1 MKLPVAVIVLAMSLS
16 AAPQMGIVTGN
27 VTGTYIKIGEDIKKI
42 AEPSHISLQVFESA
56 GSIQNVFDVRRK
68 RGVQLGIVQSDVLD
82 YIRDISDDNELKTI
96 AAKLAAVYPLYK
108 EEVHVLG
115 DLSLKTLQDLHGKR
129 VAIGPQRSGTYLTA
143 KTIFFQTGVTPSKEV
158 FLGGKEALDALRK
171 GEIDAMF
178 YVAGA
183 PATLFSESTTADD
196 KFQLIGVDD
205 KALDSYLTAVI
216 PAGTY
221 KWQES
226 DVKTVAVKAVLI
238 TFSYAGEQC
247 QNVAKVAKIIHE
259 NKAWLDANGHPKWRE
274 VNLDERL
281 PKWPQYE
288 CVAAMQERAQQP
300 KPKGPDIKI
309 VR

>member
-1 MKLPVAVIVLAMSLS
+1 MKLPVLAVVLAMSLS

-27 VTGTYIKIGEDIKKI
+27 VAGTYIKIGEDIRKI
-42 AEPSHISLQVFESA
+42 VEPSHISLQVFESA

-143 KTIFFQTGVTPSKEV
+143 KTIFFQTGITPSKEV
-158 FLGGKEALDALRK
+158 FLGGKEALDSLRK

-183 PATLFSESTTADD
+183 PATLFSESTTVDD

-205 KALDSYLTAVI
+205 KALDSYLTTVI

-221 KWQES
+221 RWQES
-226 DVKTVAVKAVLI
+226 EVRTVAVKAVLI

-247 QNVAKVAKIIHE
+247 QNVAKVAKIIRE
-259 NKAWLDANGHPKWRE
+259 NKEWLDVNGHPKWRE

-288 CVAAMQERAQQP
+288 CVAATQEQPQP
-300 KPKGPDIKI
+300 KPKGPNIKI

>member
-1 MKLPVAVIVLAMSLS
+1 MKLPLAVIVLAMSLS

-68 RGVQLGIVQSDVLD
+68 RGIQLGIVQSDVLD

-288 CVAAMQERAQQP
+288 CVAATQEQPQP
-300 KPKGPDIKI
+300 KPKGPNIKI

>member
-68 RGVQLGIVQSDVLD
+68 RGIQLGIVQSDVLD

-143 KTIFFQTGVTPSKEV
+143 KTIFFQTGITPSKEV
-158 FLGGKEALDALRK
+158 FLGGKEALDSLRR
-171 GEIDAMF
+171 GEIDAML

-183 PATLFSESTTADD
+183 PATLFSENTTADD

-226 DVKTVAVKAVLI
+226 DVRTVAVKAVLI

-288 CVAAMQERAQQP
+288 CVAATQEQPQP
-300 KPKGPDIKI
+300 KPKGPNIKI

>member
-1 MKLPVAVIVLAMSLS
+1 MKILVSAIMLAMSLS
-16 AAPQMGIVTGN
+16 TAPRMGIVTGG
-27 VTGTYIKIGEDIKKI
+27 TAGTYIKIGEDIRKI
-42 AEPSHISLQVFESA
+42 VEPSGIYLQVFESA
-56 GSIQNVFDVRRK
+56 GSIQNVFE
-68 RGVQLGIVQSDVLD
+68 
-82 YIRDISDDNELKTI
+82 YIRDISDDQELKVI
-96 AAKLAAVYPLYK
+96 ATKLAAVYPLYK

-115 DLSLKTLQDLHGKR
+115 DLSLKTLQDLQGKR

-143 KTIFFQTGVTPSKEV
+143 KTIFFQTGITPSKEV

-183 PATLFSESTTADD
+183 PATLFSENTTVDD
-196 KFQLIGVDD
+196 KFQLIGLDD

-226 DVKTVAVKAVLI
+226 EVRTVAVKAVLM

-247 QNVAKVAKIIHE
+247 QNVAKVAKIIRE
-259 NKAWLDANGHPKWRE
+259 NKAWLDTNGHPKWRE
-274 VNLDERL
+274 VNLDEKL

-288 CVAAMQERAQQP
+288 CVAAMQEQAQQP
-300 KPKGPDIKI
+300 KPKGPDI
-309 VR
+309 

>member
-1 MKLPVAVIVLAMSLS
+1 
-16 AAPQMGIVTGN
+16 
-27 VTGTYIKIGEDIKKI
+27 
-42 AEPSHISLQVFESA
+42 
-56 GSIQNVFDVRRK
+56 
-68 RGVQLGIVQSDVLD
+68 VQSDVLE
-82 YIRDISDDNELKTI
+82 YIRDISDDRELKVI
-96 AAKLAAVYPLYK
+96 ATKLAAVYPLYK

-115 DLSLKTLQDLHGKR
+115 DLSLKTLQDLQGKR

-143 KTIFFQTGVTPSKEV
+143 KTIFFQTGITPSQEV
-158 FLGGKEALDALRK
+158 FLGGKEALDSLRK

-183 PATLFSESTTADD
+183 PATLFSENTTIDD
-196 KFQLIGVDD
+196 KFQLIGLDD

-226 DVKTVAVKAVLI
+226 EVRTVAVKAVLI

-247 QNVAKVAKIIHE
+247 QNVAKVAKIIRE
-259 NKAWLDANGHPKWRE
+259 NKAWLDTNGHPKWRE
-274 VNLDERL
+274 VNLDEKL

-288 CVAAMQERAQQP
+288 CVAAMQEQAQP

-309 VR
+309 VH

>member
-68 RGVQLGIVQSDVLD
+68 RGIQLGIVQSDVLD

-288 CVAAMQERAQQP
+288 CVAATQEQAQP
-300 KPKGPDIKI
+300 KAKGPDIKI
-309 VR
+309 VH

>member
-1 MKLPVAVIVLAMSLS
+1 MLF
-16 AAPQMGIVTGN
+16 G
-27 VTGTYIKIGEDIKKI
+27 
-42 AEPSHISLQVFESA
+42 
-56 GSIQNVFDVRRK
+56 
-68 RGVQLGIVQSDVLD
+68 
-82 YIRDISDDNELKTI
+82 
-96 AAKLAAVYPLYK
+96 
-108 EEVHVLG
+108 
-115 DLSLKTLQDLHGKR
+115 
-129 VAIGPQRSGTYLTA
+129 
-143 KTIFFQTGVTPSKEV
+143 
-158 FLGGKEALDALRK
+158 
-171 GEIDAMF
+171 
-178 YVAGA
+178 AGA

-216 PAGTY
+216 PSGTY

-226 DVKTVAVKAVLI
+226 DVRTVAVKAVLI

-247 QNVAKVAKIIHE
+247 QNVAKVAKIIRE
-259 NKAWLDANGHPKWRE
+259 NKAWLDVNGHPKWRE

-288 CVAAMQERAQQP
+288 CVAATKEQPQP

>member
-1 MKLPVAVIVLAMSLS
+1 MKLPLAVIVLAMSLS

-96 AAKLAAVYPLYK
+96 AAKLDAVYPLYK

-288 CVAAMQERAQQP
+288 CVAATQEQPQP
-300 KPKGPDIKI
+300 KPKGPNIKI

>member
-1 MKLPVAVIVLAMSLS
+1 MKLPLAVIVLAMSLS

-82 YIRDISDDNELKTI
+82 YIRDISDDLELKTI

-143 KTIFFQTGVTPSKEV
+143 KTIFFQTGITPSKEV
-158 FLGGKEALDALRK
+158 FLGGKEALDSLRR
-171 GEIDAMF
+171 GEIDAML

-183 PATLFSESTTADD
+183 PATLFSENTTADD

-226 DVKTVAVKAVLI
+226 DVRTVAVKAVLI

-288 CVAAMQERAQQP
+288 CVAATQEQP
-300 KPKGPDIKI
+300 QHKPKGPNIKI

>member
-1 MKLPVAVIVLAMSLS
+1 MKLPLAVIVLAMSLS

-82 YIRDISDDNELKTI
+82 YIRDISDDVELKTI

-143 KTIFFQTGVTPSKEV
+143 KTIFFQTGITPSKEV
-158 FLGGKEALDALRK
+158 FLGGKEALDSLRR
-171 GEIDAMF
+171 GEIDAML

-183 PATLFSESTTADD
+183 PATLFSENTTADD

-205 KALDSYLTAVI
+205 KALDSYLTTVI

-226 DVKTVAVKAVLI
+226 DVRTVAVKAVLI

-288 CVAAMQERAQQP
+288 CVAATQEQPQP
-300 KPKGPDIKI
+300 KPKGPNIKI

>member
-1 MKLPVAVIVLAMSLS
+1 MKVLVSVVMLALSAS
-16 AAPQMGIVTGN
+16 AAPHMGIVTGN

-42 AEPSHISLQVFESA
+42 VEPSGIALQVIESA
-56 GSIQNVFDVRRK
+56 GSIQNVFDVRKK
-68 RGVQLGIVQSDVLD
+68 RGVQLGIVQSDVLE
-82 YIRDISDDNELKTI
+82 YIRDISDDHELKAI
-96 AAKLAAVYPLYK
+96 AAKLAAVYPLYR
-108 EEVHVLG
+108 EEVHILG
-115 DLSLKTLQDLHGKR
+115 DLSLKTLQDLDGKR
-129 VAIGPQRSGTYLTA
+129 VAIGPERSGTYLTA
-143 KTIFFQTGVTPSKEV
+143 KTIFFQTGIKPSQEV
-158 FLGGKEALDALRK
+158 FLGGKQALESLRK

-183 PATLFSESTTADD
+183 PATLFSENTTVDD
-196 KFQLIGVDD
+196 KFQLIGLDD
-205 KALDSYLTAVI
+205 KALDSYLTTVI

-221 KWQES
+221 KWQET

-247 QNVAKVAKIIHE
+247 QNVAKVAKIIRE
-259 NKAWLDANGHPKWRE
+259 NKEWLDANGHPKWRE
-274 VNLDERL
+274 VNLDEKL

-288 CVAAMQERAQQP
+288 CVAATREQPQP

>member
-1 MKLPVAVIVLAMSLS
+1 MKLPVLAVVLAMSLS
-16 AAPQMGIVTGN
+16 TGPQMGIVTGGA
-27 VTGTYIKIGEDIKKI
+27 TGTYIKIGEDIKKI
-42 AEPSHISLQVFESA
+42 AEPSRISLQVFESA

-82 YIRDISDDNELKTI
+82 YIRDISDDNELKAI

-115 DLSLKTLQDLHGKR
+115 DLSLKTLHDLHGKR

-143 KTIFFQTGVTPSKEV
+143 KTIFFQTGITPSKEV
-158 FLGGKEALDALRK
+158 FLGGKEALEALRK

-216 PAGTY
+216 PSGTY

-226 DVKTVAVKAVLI
+226 DVRTVAVKAVLI

-247 QNVAKVAKIIHE
+247 QNVAKVAKIIRE
-259 NKAWLDANGHPKWRE
+259 NKAWLDVNGHPKRRE
-274 VNLDERL
+274 VNLYERL

-288 CVAAMQERAQQP
+288 CVAATKEQP
-300 KPKGPDIKI
+300 QLKPKGPDIKI

>member
-1 MKLPVAVIVLAMSLS
+1 MKLPLAVIVLAMSLS

-42 AEPSHISLQVFESA
+42 TEPSHISLQVFESA

-82 YIRDISDDNELKTI
+82 YIRDISDDLELKTI

-143 KTIFFQTGVTPSKEV
+143 KTIFFQTGITPSKEV
-158 FLGGKEALDALRK
+158 FLGGKEALDSLRR
-171 GEIDAMF
+171 GEIDAML

-183 PATLFSESTTADD
+183 PATLFSENTTADD

-205 KALDSYLTAVI
+205 KALDSYLTTVI

-226 DVKTVAVKAVLI
+226 DVRTVAVKAVLI

-288 CVAAMQERAQQP
+288 CVAATQEQPQP
-300 KPKGPDIKI
+300 KPKGPNIKI

>member
-82 YIRDISDDNELKTI
+82 YIRDISDDLELKTI

-288 CVAAMQERAQQP
+288 CVAATQEQPQP
-300 KPKGPDIKI
+300 KPKGPNIKI

>member
-1 MKLPVAVIVLAMSLS
+1 MKLPLAVIVLAMSLS

-82 YIRDISDDNELKTI
+82 YIRDISDDLELKTI

-108 EEVHVLG
+108 EEIHILG

-143 KTIFFQTGVTPSKEV
+143 KTIFFQTGITPSKEV
-158 FLGGKEALDALRK
+158 FLGGKEALDSLRR
-171 GEIDAMF
+171 GEIDAML

-183 PATLFSESTTADD
+183 PATLFSENTTADD

-288 CVAAMQERAQQP
+288 CVAATQEQPQP
-300 KPKGPDIKI
+300 KPKGPNIKI

>member
-1 MKLPVAVIVLAMSLS
+1 MKLPLAVIVLAMSLS

-68 RGVQLGIVQSDVLD
+68 RGIQLGIVQSDVLD
-82 YIRDISDDNELKTI
+82 YIRDISDDLELKTI

-143 KTIFFQTGVTPSKEV
+143 KTIFFQTGITPSKEV
-158 FLGGKEALDALRK
+158 FLGGKEALDSLRR
-171 GEIDAMF
+171 GEIDAML

-183 PATLFSESTTADD
+183 PATLFSENTTADD

-226 DVKTVAVKAVLI
+226 DVRTVAVKAVLI

-288 CVAAMQERAQQP
+288 CVAATQEQPQP
-300 KPKGPDIKI
+300 KPKGPNIKI

>member
-68 RGVQLGIVQSDVLD
+68 RGIQLGIVQSDVLD
-82 YIRDISDDNELKTI
+82 YIRDISDDLELKTI

-143 KTIFFQTGVTPSKEV
+143 KTIFFQTGITPSKEV
-158 FLGGKEALDALRK
+158 FLGGKEALDSLRR
-171 GEIDAMF
+171 GEIDAML

-183 PATLFSESTTADD
+183 PATLFSENTTADD

-288 CVAAMQERAQQP
+288 CVAATQEQPQP
-300 KPKGPDIKI
+300 KPKGPNIKI

>member
-82 YIRDISDDNELKTI
+82 YIRDISDDLELKTI

-183 PATLFSESTTADD
+183 PATLFSENTTADD

-288 CVAAMQERAQQP
+288 CVAATQEQPQP
-300 KPKGPDIKI
+300 KPKGPNIKI

>member
-1 MKLPVAVIVLAMSLS
+1 MKLPLAVIVLAMSLS

-82 YIRDISDDNELKTI
+82 YIRDISDDLELKTI

-108 EEVHVLG
+108 EEVHILG

-143 KTIFFQTGVTPSKEV
+143 KTIFFQTGITPSKEV
-158 FLGGKEALDALRK
+158 FLGGKEALDALRR
-171 GEIDAMF
+171 GEIDAML

-183 PATLFSESTTADD
+183 PATLFSENTTADD

-226 DVKTVAVKAVLI
+226 DVRTVAVKAVLI

-288 CVAAMQERAQQP
+288 CVAATQEQPQP
-300 KPKGPDIKI
+300 KPKGPNIKI

>member
-1 MKLPVAVIVLAMSLS
+1 MKILVVMLAASLA
-16 AAPQMGIVTGN
+16 AAPQMGIVTGG
-27 VTGTYIKIGEDIKKI
+27 VTGTYIKVGEDIKKI
-42 AEPSHISLQVFESA
+42 VEPSHISLQVLESA

-82 YIRDISDDNELKTI
+82 YIRDISDDADLKTI

-129 VAIGPQRSGTYLTA
+129 VAIGPERSGTYLTA
-143 KTIFFQTGVTPSKEV
+143 KTIFFQAGITPSKEV
-158 FLGGKEALDALRK
+158 FIGGKEALDALRK
-171 GEIDAMF
+171 GEVDAMF

-183 PATLFSESTTADD
+183 PATLFSENTTVDD
-196 KFQLIGVDD
+196 KLQLIGIDD

-221 KWQES
+221 KWQET

-238 TFSYAGEQC
+238 TFNYAGEQC
-247 QNVAKVAKIIHE
+247 QNVAKVAKIIRE

-274 VNLDERL
+274 VDLDEKL

-288 CVAAMQERAQQP
+288 CVSATQEQPQP
-300 KPKGPDIKI
+300 KPMGPPIKI

>member
-68 RGVQLGIVQSDVLD
+68 RGIQLGIVQSDVLD

-158 FLGGKEALDALRK
+158 FLGGKEALDSLRR
-171 GEIDAMF
+171 GEIDAML

-288 CVAAMQERAQQP
+288 CVAATQEQPQP
-300 KPKGPDIKI
+300 KPKGPNIKI

>member
-1 MKLPVAVIVLAMSLS
+1 MKLPLAVIVLAMSLS

-68 RGVQLGIVQSDVLD
+68 RGIQLGIVQSDVLD
-82 YIRDISDDNELKTI
+82 YIRDISDDRELKAI
-96 AAKLAAVYPLYK
+96 ATKLAAVYPLYK

-115 DLSLKTLQDLHGKR
+115 DLSLKTLQDLNGKR

-143 KTIFFQTGVTPSKEV
+143 KTIFFQTGITPSQEV
-158 FLGGKEALDALRK
+158 FLGGTEALDSLRK

-183 PATLFSESTTADD
+183 PATLFAENTTADD
-196 KFQLIGVDD
+196 KFQLVGLDD

-226 DVKTVAVKAVLI
+226 DVRTVAVKAVLI

-247 QNVAKVAKIIHE
+247 QNVAKVAKIIRE
-259 NKAWLDANGHPKWRE
+259 NKGWLDANGHPKWRE

-288 CVAAMQERAQQP
+288 CVAATQEQPQP

-309 VR
+309 VH

>member
-1 MKLPVAVIVLAMSLS
+1 MKLPLAVIVLAMSLS

-82 YIRDISDDNELKTI
+82 YIRDISDDVELKTI

-288 CVAAMQERAQQP
+288 CVAATQEQPQP
-300 KPKGPDIKI
+300 KPKGPNIKI

>member
-27 VTGTYIKIGEDIKKI
+27 VTGTYIKIGEDIKRI

-288 CVAAMQERAQQP
+288 CVAATQEQPQP
-300 KPKGPDIKI
+300 KPKGPNIKI

>member
-1 MKLPVAVIVLAMSLS
+1 MKVLVSAIMLALS
-16 AAPQMGIVTGN
+16 AAAAPHMGIVTGN

-42 AEPSHISLQVFESA
+42 VEPSGIALQVLESA
-56 GSIQNVFDVRRK
+56 GSIQNVFDVRKK
-68 RGVQLGIVQSDVLD
+68 RGVQLGIVQSDVLE
-82 YIRDISDDNELKTI
+82 YIRDISDDHELKAI

-115 DLSLKTLQDLHGKR
+115 DLSLKTLQDLDGKR

-143 KTIFFQTGVTPSKEV
+143 KTIFFQTGITPSQEV
-158 FLGGKEALDALRK
+158 FLGGKQALESLRK
-171 GEIDAMF
+171 GEVDAMF

-183 PATLFSESTTADD
+183 PATLFAENTTVDD
-196 KFQLIGVDD
+196 KFQLIGLDD

-221 KWQES
+221 KWQET

-247 QNVAKVAKIIHE
+247 QNVAKVAKIIRE
-259 NKAWLDANGHPKWRE
+259 NKEWLDANGHPKWRE
-274 VNLDERL
+274 VNLDEKL

-288 CVAAMQERAQQP
+288 CVAATREQPQP

>member
-68 RGVQLGIVQSDVLD
+68 RGIQLGIVQSDVLD
-82 YIRDISDDNELKTI
+82 YIRDISDDLELKTI

-158 FLGGKEALDALRK
+158 FLGGKEALDSLRR
-171 GEIDAMF
+171 GEIDAML

-288 CVAAMQERAQQP
+288 CVAATQEQPQP
-300 KPKGPDIKI
+300 KPKGPNIKI

>member
-1 MKLPVAVIVLAMSLS
+1 MKLPLAVIVLAMSLS

-82 YIRDISDDNELKTI
+82 YIRDISDDLELKTI
-96 AAKLAAVYPLYK
+96 AAKLAAVYSLYK

-143 KTIFFQTGVTPSKEV
+143 KTIFFQTGITPSKEV
-158 FLGGKEALDALRK
+158 FLGGKEALDSLRR
-171 GEIDAMF
+171 GEIDAML

-183 PATLFSESTTADD
+183 PATLFSENTTADD

-205 KALDSYLTAVI
+205 KALDSYLTTVI

-226 DVKTVAVKAVLI
+226 DVRTVAVKAVLI

-288 CVAAMQERAQQP
+288 CVAATQEQPQP
-300 KPKGPDIKI
+300 KPKGPNIKI

>member
-68 RGVQLGIVQSDVLD
+68 RGIQLGIVQSDVLD
-82 YIRDISDDNELKTI
+82 YIRDISDDLELKTI

-143 KTIFFQTGVTPSKEV
+143 KTIFFQTGITPSKEV
-158 FLGGKEALDALRK
+158 FLGGKEALDSLRR
-171 GEIDAMF
+171 GEIDAML

-183 PATLFSESTTADD
+183 PATLFSENTTADD

-226 DVKTVAVKAVLI
+226 DVRTVAVKAVLI

-288 CVAAMQERAQQP
+288 CVAATQEQPQP
-300 KPKGPDIKI
+300 KPKGPNIKI

>member
-68 RGVQLGIVQSDVLD
+68 RGIQLGIVQSDVLD
-82 YIRDISDDNELKTI
+82 YIRDISDDLELKTI

-143 KTIFFQTGVTPSKEV
+143 KTIFFQTGITPSKEV
-158 FLGGKEALDALRK
+158 FLGGKEALDSLRR
-171 GEIDAMF
+171 GEIDAML

-288 CVAAMQERAQQP
+288 CVAATQEQPQP
-300 KPKGPDIKI
+300 KPKGPNIKI

>member
-1 MKLPVAVIVLAMSLS
+1 MKLPLAVIVLAMSLS

-56 GSIQNVFDVRRK
+56 DSIQNVFDVRRK
-68 RGVQLGIVQSDVLD
+68 RGIQLGIVQSDVLD
-82 YIRDISDDNELKTI
+82 YIRDISDDLELKTI

-158 FLGGKEALDALRK
+158 FLGGKEALDSLRR
-171 GEIDAMF
+171 GEIDAML

-183 PATLFSESTTADD
+183 PATLFSENTTADD

-226 DVKTVAVKAVLI
+226 DVRTVAVKAVLI

-288 CVAAMQERAQQP
+288 CVAATQEQPQP
-300 KPKGPDIKI
+300 KPKGPNIKI

>member
-68 RGVQLGIVQSDVLD
+68 RGIQLGIVQSDVLD

-143 KTIFFQTGVTPSKEV
+143 KTIFFQTGVIPSKEV
-158 FLGGKEALDALRK
+158 FLGGKEALDSLRR

-288 CVAAMQERAQQP
+288 CVAATQEQPQP
-300 KPKGPDIKI
+300 KPKGPNIKI

>member
-1 MKLPVAVIVLAMSLS
+1 MKLPLAVIVLAMSLS

-82 YIRDISDDNELKTI
+82 YIRDISDDLELKTI

-108 EEVHVLG
+108 EEVHILG

-143 KTIFFQTGVTPSKEV
+143 KTIFFQTGITPSKEV
-158 FLGGKEALDALRK
+158 FLGGKEALDALRR
-171 GEIDAMF
+171 GEIDAML

-183 PATLFSESTTADD
+183 PATLFSENTTADD

-226 DVKTVAVKAVLI
+226 DVRTVAVKAVLI

-288 CVAAMQERAQQP
+288 CVAAMQEQPQP
-300 KPKGPDIKI
+300 KPKGPNIKI

>member
-1 MKLPVAVIVLAMSLS
+1 MKILVVMLAASLA
-16 AAPQMGIVTGN
+16 AAPQMGIVTGG

-42 AEPSHISLQVFESA
+42 VEPSHISLQVLESA

-82 YIRDISDDNELKTI
+82 YIRDISDDADLKTI

-129 VAIGPQRSGTYLTA
+129 VAIGPERSGTYLTA
-143 KTIFFQTGVTPSKEV
+143 KTIFFQAGITPSKEV
-158 FLGGKEALDALRK
+158 FIGGKEALDALRK
-171 GEIDAMF
+171 GEVDAMF

-183 PATLFSESTTADD
+183 PATLFSENTTVDD
-196 KFQLIGVDD
+196 KLQLIGIDD

-221 KWQES
+221 KWQET

-238 TFSYAGEQC
+238 TFNYAGEQC
-247 QNVAKVAKIIHE
+247 QNVAKVAKIIRE

-274 VNLDERL
+274 VDLDEKL

-288 CVAAMQERAQQP
+288 CVSATQEQPQP
-300 KPKGPDIKI
+300 KPMGPPIKI

>member
-16 AAPQMGIVTGN
+16 AGPQMGIVTGN

-42 AEPSHISLQVFESA
+42 AEPSRISLQVFESA

-115 DLSLKTLQDLHGKR
+115 DLSLKTLQDVHGKR

-196 KFQLIGVDD
+196 KFQLIAVDD
-205 KALDSYLTAVI
+205 KALDGYLTAVI

-288 CVAAMQERAQQP
+288 CVAATQEQPQP
-300 KPKGPDIKI
+300 KPKGPNIKI

>member
-1 MKLPVAVIVLAMSLS
+1 MKLPLAVIVLAMSLS

-42 AEPSHISLQVFESA
+42 AEPSHISLQVFETA

-82 YIRDISDDNELKTI
+82 YIRDISDDLELKTI

-143 KTIFFQTGVTPSKEV
+143 KTIFFQTGITPSKEV
-158 FLGGKEALDALRK
+158 FLGGKEALDSLRR
-171 GEIDAMF
+171 GEIDAML

-183 PATLFSESTTADD
+183 PATLFSENTTADD

-226 DVKTVAVKAVLI
+226 DVRTVAVKAVLI

-288 CVAAMQERAQQP
+288 CVAATQEQPQP
-300 KPKGPDIKI
+300 KPKGPNIKI

>member
-1 MKLPVAVIVLAMSLS
+1 
-16 AAPQMGIVTGN
+16 
-27 VTGTYIKIGEDIKKI
+27 
-42 AEPSHISLQVFESA
+42 
-56 GSIQNVFDVRRK
+56 
-68 RGVQLGIVQSDVLD
+68 VQSDVLD
-82 YIRDISDDNELKTI
+82 YIRDISDDLELKTI

-288 CVAAMQERAQQP
+288 CVAATQEQPQP
-300 KPKGPDIKI
+300 KPKGPNIKI

>member
-1 MKLPVAVIVLAMSLS
+1 MKLPIAVIVLAMSLS

-68 RGVQLGIVQSDVLD
+68 RGIQLGIVQSDVLD

-143 KTIFFQTGVTPSKEV
+143 KTIFFQTGITPSKEV

-288 CVAAMQERAQQP
+288 CVAATQEQPQP
-300 KPKGPDIKI
+300 KPKGPNIKI